1 MKRFIPVYDRV
12 NTKRLLGH
20 MDVSEFNRP
29 RNHYTVHYLVQDE
42 PRYREP
48 WSPFTANARQVQLHV
63 EHVPSADGW
72 DVETIFLTDASL
84 EDLMKLRQFRLSMER
99 KGQEIYQEVKTAYEK
114 VERLYKE
121 RPDLFRVDPALYHPR
136 FPIAYHL

>member
-1 MKRFIPVYDRV
+1 MTRLIPVLDRV

-29 RNHYTVHYLVQDE
+29 HNHYTVHYLVQDE

-48 WSPFTANARQVQLHV
+48 WSPFVANTRQVRLHV

-72 DVETIFLTDASL
+72 DVETIFLTDAPL
-84 EDLMKLRQFRLSMER
+84 EDLMKLRQFRPITGRNSL
-99 KGQEIYQEVKTAYEK
+99 TAYEK
-114 VERLYKE
+114 AREELERLYQR
-121 RPDLFRVDPALYHPR
+121 RPDLFHVNPALQFPR
-136 FPIAYHL
+136 YPIAYHL